1 MTSRQ
6 DASTEALRLKA
17 LVSVARAV
25 SDTVADERRLAD
37 LVVGTA
43 TRLVGDGAAMWLRS
57 ATETALVRAG
67 AAHRDPE
74 AEDLMRAAP
83 AEIASGSGDDLIA
96 AVMGSGAAAVIGAD
110 EMAAYVDDIDPSLV
124 PWLRTRGVSSTAILP
139 LAGDGRVSGILVA
152 TRDAGAPPYTDDEIA
167 FLQALADVTTATLGT
182 AYLLNGSAA
191 AVEELRRQAE
201 LVDQVSDVIMAWD
214 TEHQLVT
221 WNAAAERVYLYSS
234 AEALGCDAQ
243 TLLATRFIAVD
254 GEELDRDQIL
264 AALAETGGWS
274 GELRQRRADGQEI
287 EVLGSITGLFDWHG
301 RLTGAVAVN
310 RDVTDQRRKEHMA
323 LRDALTGLPN
333 RRFLLDYL
341 REALTRCAA
350 GSGPVAVLFLD
361 LDGFKLVNDTLGH
374 EAGDEV
380 LRVTAQRL
388 DGALRRHDVVAR
400 LGGDEFVAITEE
412 VGDRD
417 NAEDVA
423 RRLIASAA
431 EPIDVGGGQL
441 ARIVPSIGIAIVGPD
456 RAAQLT
462 PDELIRE
469 ADAAMYVAKR
479 GKCGMAFAS

>member
-25 SDTVADERRLAD
+25 SDTVADERRLAN
-37 LVVGTA
+37 LVVGA
-43 TRLVGDGAAMWLRS
+43 VTRLVGDGAAMWLRT
-57 ATETALVRAG
+57 ANETALVRAA
-67 AAHRDPE
+67 AAHTDPE
-74 AEDLMRAAP
+74 VDRIVREGLV
-83 AEIASGSGDDLIA
+83 EIAPGSGDDLIT
-96 AVMGSGAAAVIGAD
+96 AVMGSGAAAVIGAE

-124 PWLRTRGVSSTAILP
+124 PWLRTRGASSSAILP
-139 LAGDGRVSGILVA
+139 LSGEGRVSGILVA
-152 TRDAGAPPYTDDEIA
+152 TRDAGRPPYTDGEIA

-214 TEHQLVT
+214 AEHRLVT
-221 WNAAAERVYLYSS
+221 WNTAAERVYLYSS

-254 GEELDRDQIL
+254 GEELDRDQIV
-264 AALAETGGWS
+264 AALGETGSWS

-287 EVLGSITGLFDWHG
+287 EVLGSVTGLFDWNG

-310 RDVTDQRRKEHMA
+310 RDVTDQRRKEQMA

-341 REALTRCAA
+341 RDALARCAA
-350 GSGPVAVLFLD
+350 GNGPVAVLFLD

-388 DGALRRHDVVAR
+388 DGALRRHDVVTR
-400 LGGDEFVAITEE
+400 LGGDEFVAVTEE
-412 VGDRD
+412 VGGRD
-417 NAEDVA
+417 NAEEVA

-441 ARIVPSIGIAIVGPD
+441 ARIIPSIGIAIAGPD
-456 RAAQLT
+456 RADRLT
-462 PDELIRE
+462 PDELIHE
-469 ADAAMYVAKR
+469 ADAAMYIAKR
-479 GKCGMAFAS
+479 ARSGMAFAS